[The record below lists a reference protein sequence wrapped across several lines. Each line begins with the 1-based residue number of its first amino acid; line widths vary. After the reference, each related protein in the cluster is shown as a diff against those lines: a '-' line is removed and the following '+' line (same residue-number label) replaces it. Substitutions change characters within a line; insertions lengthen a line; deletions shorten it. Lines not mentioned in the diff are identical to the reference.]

1 MSEQKTDTIE
11 EDLKNVQGQTQ
22 ELEIARSETVVRQV
36 KDESCWSVACCNR
49 TINKMCCKLYKDR
62 DDIESML
69 EGIDLPEIQKQHIQS
84 RYINILENFKKRTRK
99 FSLMFYIGHFVITV
113 GSLFVPAL
121 LSIQNASSTVS
132 FANGF
137 TIPVYI
143 ITFVVSLL
151 VTIFNGILTLFK
163 IDKKFYFLNTITEKL
178 RSEGWQFLGLTGRY
192 SGRLNNV
199 TPTHTNQFLYFSH
212 EIEKIKM
219 SQVQEEFYKTD
230 DAISKEGVRSNTGV
244 VSDLFPLS
252 PAKPIDPST
261 VPHQD
266 VKNALNSIVA
276 KTESI
281 IPKRLDSMINNS
293 GLPDSVKDTMHSI
306 VNADNIPK
314 KLDSM
319 INGSGLPD
327 SVKDALHSIVTKVED
342 VPKRLESMI
351 DTVSDIPVFND
362 VHLIDIDPKNTVI
375 IPTETV
381 AMVDVSETLN
391 AINAT
396 NATAVVSPRT
406 YLDVAK
412 THVNNM

>member
-1 MSEQKTDTIE
+1 MSEQKTDISQ
-11 EDLKNVQGQTQ
+11 EDLKNTQGQAQ
-22 ELEIARSETVVRQV
+22 GLEIARSETVVRQV

-69 EGIDLPEIQKQHIQS
+69 EGIDLPDIQKQHIQS

-99 FSLMFYIGHFVITV
+99 YSSMFYVGHFVITV

-163 IDKKFYFLNTITEKL
+163 IDKKYYFLNTITEKL

-199 TPTHTNQFLYFSH
+199 TPTHTNQFLYFTL
-212 EIEKIKM
+212 EIERIKM
-219 SQVQEEFYKTD
+219 AQVQEEFYKTD
-230 DAISKEGVRSNTGV
+230 DASTSNDVRSNTNNPV
-244 VSDLFPLS
+244 KNLFPLS
-252 PAKPIDPST
+252 PAKPIEPST
-261 VPHQD
+261 VSPQD
-266 VKNALNSIVA
+266 VQNALNSIVV
-276 KTESI
+276 KTESLV
-281 IPKRLDSMINNS
+281 PKRLNSMIDGA
-293 GLPDSVKDTMHSI
+293 GLPDSVKDVMHSI

-314 KLDSM
+314 KLDS
-319 INGSGLPD
+319 IIDGSGLPD
-327 SVKDALHSIVTKVED
+327 SVKDAIHSIVNKVED
-342 VPKRLESMI
+342 VPKRLESII
-351 DTVSDIPVFND
+351 DTPTDIPVFND

-375 IPTETV
+375 VPTET
-381 AMVDVSETLN
+381 
-391 AINAT
+391 
-396 NATAVVSPRT
+396 VVSPRT
-406 YLDVAK
+406 YLEVAK
-412 THVNNM
+412 THANNV

>member
-1 MSEQKTDTIE
+1 MSEQKTDISQ
-11 EDLKNVQGQTQ
+11 EDLKNTQGQAQ
-22 ELEIARSETVVRQV
+22 GLEIARSETVVRQV

-69 EGIDLPEIQKQHIQS
+69 EGIDLPDIQKQHIQS
-84 RYINILENFKKRTRK
+84 RYINILENFKKRTHK
-99 FSLMFYIGHFVITV
+99 YSSMFYVGHFVITV

-163 IDKKFYFLNTITEKL
+163 IDKKYYFLNTITEKL

-199 TPTHTNQFLYFSH
+199 TPTHTNQFLYFTL
-212 EIEKIKM
+212 EIERIKM
-219 SQVQEEFYKTD
+219 AQVQEEFYKTD
-230 DAISKEGVRSNTGV
+230 DASTSNDVRSNTNNPV
-244 VSDLFPLS
+244 KNLFPLS
-252 PAKPIDPST
+252 PAKPIEPST
-261 VPHQD
+261 VSPQD
-266 VKNALNSIVA
+266 VQNALNSIVV

-281 IPKRLDSMINNS
+281 VPKRLNSMIDGA
-293 GLPDSVKDTMHSI
+293 GLPDSVKDVMHSI

-314 KLDSM
+314 KLDS
-319 INGSGLPD
+319 IIDGSGLPD
-327 SVKDALHSIVTKVED
+327 SVKDAIHSIVNKVED
-342 VPKRLESMI
+342 VPKRLESII
-351 DTVSDIPVFND
+351 DTPTDIPVFND

-375 IPTETV
+375 VPTETIV
-381 AMVDVSETLN
+381 MVDPNASAIVSQ
-391 AINAT
+391 
-396 NATAVVSPRT
+396 RT
-406 YLDVAK
+406 YLEVAK
-412 THVNNM
+412 THANNV

>member
-1 MSEQKTDTIE
+1 MSEQKTDISQ
-11 EDLKNVQGQTQ
+11 EDLKNTQGQAQ
-22 ELEIARSETVVRQV
+22 GLEIARSETVVRQV

-69 EGIDLPEIQKQHIQS
+69 EGIDLPDIQKQHIQS
-84 RYINILENFKKRTRK
+84 RYINILENFKKRTHK
-99 FSLMFYIGHFVITV
+99 YSSMFYVGHFVITV

-163 IDKKFYFLNTITEKL
+163 IDKKYYFLNTITEKL

-199 TPTHTNQFLYFSH
+199 TPTHTNQFLYFTL
-212 EIEKIKM
+212 EIERIKM
-219 SQVQEEFYKTD
+219 AQVQEEFYKTD
-230 DAISKEGVRSNTGV
+230 DASTSNDVRSNTNNPV
-244 VSDLFPLS
+244 KNLFPLS
-252 PAKPIDPST
+252 PAKPIEPST
-261 VPHQD
+261 VSPQD
-266 VKNALNSIVA
+266 VQNALNSIVV

-281 IPKRLDSMINNS
+281 VPKRLNSMIDGA
-293 GLPDSVKDTMHSI
+293 GLPDSVKDVMHSI

-314 KLDSM
+314 KLDS
-319 INGSGLPD
+319 IIDGSGLPD
-327 SVKDALHSIVTKVED
+327 SVKDAIHSIVNKVED
-342 VPKRLESMI
+342 VPKRLESII
-351 DTVSDIPVFND
+351 DTPTDIPVFND

-375 IPTETV
+375 VPTETV
-381 AMVDVSETLN
+381 AMVDPN
-391 AINAT
+391 AS
-396 NATAVVSPRT
+396 AVVSPRT
-406 YLDVAK
+406 YLEVAK
-412 THVNNM
+412 THANNV

>member
-1 MSEQKTDTIE
+1 MSEQKTDISQ
-11 EDLKNVQGQTQ
+11 EDLKNTQGQAQ
-22 ELEIARSETVVRQV
+22 GLEIARSETVVRQV

-69 EGIDLPEIQKQHIQS
+69 EGIDLPDIQKQHIQS
-84 RYINILENFKKRTRK
+84 RYINILENFKKRTHK
-99 FSLMFYIGHFVITV
+99 YSSMFYVGHFVITV

-163 IDKKFYFLNTITEKL
+163 IDKKYYFLNTITEKL

-199 TPTHTNQFLYFSH
+199 TPTHTNQFLYFTL
-212 EIEKIKM
+212 EIERIKM
-219 SQVQEEFYKTD
+219 AQVQEEFYKTD
-230 DAISKEGVRSNTGV
+230 DASTSNDVRSNTNNPV
-244 VSDLFPLS
+244 KNLFPLS
-252 PAKPIDPST
+252 PAKPIEPST
-261 VPHQD
+261 VSPQD
-266 VKNALNSIVA
+266 VQNALNSIVV

-281 IPKRLDSMINNS
+281 VPKRLNSMIDGA
-293 GLPDSVKDTMHSI
+293 GLPDSVKDVMHSI

-314 KLDSM
+314 KLDS
-319 INGSGLPD
+319 IIDGSGLPD
-327 SVKDALHSIVTKVED
+327 SVKDAIHSIVNKVED
-342 VPKRLESMI
+342 VPKRLESII
-351 DTVSDIPVFND
+351 DTPTDIPVFND

-375 IPTETV
+375 VPTET
-381 AMVDVSETLN
+381 
-391 AINAT
+391 
-396 NATAVVSPRT
+396 VVSPRT
-406 YLDVAK
+406 YLEVAK
-412 THVNNM
+412 THANNV